1 LARTEYDD
9 VAPGDNSYSKFQR
22 AIYRHSSSI
31 LEMHSAAPA
40 RASRCIA
47 IGTVPAFEL
56 GTPKIEI
63 FFNGVE
69 QVIR

>member
-1 LARTEYDD
+1 
-9 VAPGDNSYSKFQR
+9 
-22 AIYRHSSSI
+22 
-31 LEMHSAAPA
+31 MHSAAPA

-47 IGTVPAFEL
+47 IGNPAFEL